1 MQIGRHGAILTQYRV
16 LISLGWIEADV
27 ARPVV
32 KLEKAGGAIGA
43 NRGRRHL
50 GVAPT
55 QMDSGAPMPNQ
66 RWLPASAGVLLLPR
80 AAGLKSTEGGGV
92 AMAVRRLGQQ
102 QVTNVGV
109 GMRSSHPS
117 TTPDRIEGSCPTD
130 AAPSR
135 LATPATHLIELPKPA
150 VVEAKVMLTLLPSA
164 EGRRCWCSLWDK
176 GAPWQKPC
184 LFLQAAASLTFLIAS
199 SGSFPFPQP

>member
-1 MQIGRHGAILTQYRV
+1 
-16 LISLGWIEADV
+16 
-27 ARPVV
+27 
-32 KLEKAGGAIGA
+32 
-43 NRGRRHL
+43 
-50 GVAPT
+50 
-55 QMDSGAPMPNQ
+55 
-66 RWLPASAGVLLLPR
+66 
-80 AAGLKSTEGGGV
+80 V

-150 VVEAKVMLTLLPSA
+150 VVEAKGHAHAPA
-164 EGRRCWCSLWDK
+164 QPR
-176 GAPWQKPC
+176 GAKV
-184 LFLQAAASLTFLIAS
+184 LVLAV
-199 SGSFPFPQP
+199 G

>member
-55 QMDSGAPMPNQ
+55 QMDLGAPMPNQ

-80 AAGLKSTEGGGV
+80 AQIDGGSGGGDG
-92 AMAVRRLGQQ
+92 R
-102 QVTNVGV
+102 
-109 GMRSSHPS
+109 
-117 TTPDRIEGSCPTD
+117 
-130 AAPSR
+130 APPR
-135 LATPATHLIELPKPA
+135 PATGDERWRWHAIVPPLDNP
-150 VVEAKVMLTLLPSA
+150 
-164 EGRRCWCSLWDK
+164 
-176 GAPWQKPC
+176 
-184 LFLQAAASLTFLIAS
+184 
-199 SGSFPFPQP
+199 